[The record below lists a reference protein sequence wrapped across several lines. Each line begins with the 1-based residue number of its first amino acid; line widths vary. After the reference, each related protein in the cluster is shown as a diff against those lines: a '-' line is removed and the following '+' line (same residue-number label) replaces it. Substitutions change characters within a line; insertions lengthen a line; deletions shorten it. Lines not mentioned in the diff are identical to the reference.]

1 MKYKSLPIFLFI
13 IVVIFSS
20 CDTSS
25 SRLRKYFIGNEW
37 YIAGEL
43 FLRNDSS
50 ISAKYYD
57 FEKQALVG
65 DTTFP
70 IILSDSMIIYSLVR
84 EKGVYNDGRSFEVTG
99 DTIITDTAFYDFI
112 YINDKPKLILYLQ
125 SFPKICVSKN
135 KIKPKPT
142 NNFQREKF
150 EIDGFSIGDLV
161 DRDLLKTRGI
171 YDFDTYTIE
180 DCELKEDK
188 DIKIK
193 IIGYNQI
200 YSIERH
206 NIPDYRIHSAIKVV
220 SNKLGV
226 EPEYVPMR
234 RWDESSDYEHEF
246 YRWNA
251 KGVRIKLERT
261 RYIGRELYR
270 NLLETDKWTLHYD
283 DDVQRTILIEQ
294 HKDSNPQSTII
305 N

>member
-1 MKYKSLPIFLFI
+1 MQYKTFLAILAAVLFLAA
-13 IVVIFSS
+13 
-20 CDTSS
+20 CDSPS

-37 YIAGEL
+37 YISGEL

-50 ISAKYYD
+50 VSAKYYD
-57 FEKQALVG
+57 FEKEALVG

-70 IILSDSMIIYSLVR
+70 IIFNDSMIIYSLVR
-84 EKGVYNDGRSFEVTG
+84 EKGVYNNGRTFVVTG
-99 DTIITDTAFYDFI
+99 DTIITDTAVYDFI
-112 YINDKPKLILYLQ
+112 YINNEPKLLLYLP
-125 SFPKICVSKN
+125 SYPKICISKK

-142 NNFQREKF
+142 HNFQREKF
-150 EIDGFSIGDLV
+150 EINGYSIGDFI

-171 YDFDTYTIE
+171 YNYDTYTIE
-180 DCELKEDK
+180 DCELKDNK

-206 NIPDYRIHSAIKVV
+206 NIPDYRIHDAIKVV
-220 SNKLGV
+220 NSKLGV
-226 EPEYVPMR
+226 QAEYVPMR
-234 RWDESSDYEHEF
+234 RWRENSDYEYEF
-246 YRWNA
+246 YRWSA

-270 NLLETDKWTLHYD
+270 NLLDTDKWSLHYD

-294 HKDSNPQSTII
+294 YRNSKPQSTII